1 MCFFL
6 YFLNWFFLKNIRNRT
21 SLLPLSAASTF
32 ALAYVRVCAH
42 LCVHNLRE
50 IRQMT
55 VSAVAFITSHGV
67 AREEEDLKDDS
78 LIANKLRIVGINYM
92 LRLRN
97 TPLPEIAFGNHLLVC
112 PHFGQATLLVAFGLC
127 VR

>member
-1 MCFFL
+1 MCTQTE
-6 YFLNWFFLKNIRNRT
+6 RN
-21 SLLPLSAASTF
+21 SADDSF
-32 ALAYVRVCAH
+32 CCRI
-42 LCVHNLRE
+42 HNE
-50 IRQMT
+50 SVQ
-55 VSAVAFITSHGV
+55 HGV

-92 LRLRN
+92 LRPRN